1 MVVHPTIR
9 SENRMRTADVR
20 QFRASWKRDCVH
32 EELEIAYGFLYGFVD
47 RNVVLPQFGGGRIG
61 DSFRING
68 RSQTPVG

>member
-47 RNVVLPQFGGGRIG
+47 RNVL
-61 DSFRING
+61 
-68 RSQTPVG
+68 T